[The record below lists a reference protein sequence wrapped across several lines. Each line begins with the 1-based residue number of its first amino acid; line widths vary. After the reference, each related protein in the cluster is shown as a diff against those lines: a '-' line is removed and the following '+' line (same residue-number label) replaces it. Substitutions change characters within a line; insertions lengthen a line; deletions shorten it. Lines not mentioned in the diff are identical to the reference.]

1 MNRRKRTS
9 RFSDN
14 QNLNQVEKIEVQL
27 FKMINDIEINV
38 DQMTTMIEKCAA
50 SFQFFQLFEN
60 QKRSLLLIDFINN
73 WLEN

>member
-38 DQMTTMIEKCAA
+38 DQMTTMIEICAA
-50 SFQFFQLFEN
+50 SFQIFQLFEN
-60 QKRSLLLIDFINN
+60 QNRSLLLIDLKNN
-73 WLEN
+73 